1 LIKMMHI
8 MNNKDS
14 LSESIKMKSISVHG
28 VDKETEKAVRER
40 AKAEGRSVNKVVKE
54 LIAKGLGLGDKPPDN
69 RAMFEDLSG
78 VWTEAQEREFLD
90 SIADLETIDE
100 EDRE

>member
-1 LIKMMHI
+1 LR
-8 MNNKDS
+8 
-14 LSESIKMKSISVHG
+14 SISVHG
-28 VDKETEKAVRER
+28 IEDDILKAIEKR
-40 AKAEGRSVNKVVKE
+40 AKREGRSVNRVVKD

-90 SIADLETIDE
+90 SLADLETTDE
-100 EDRE
+100 EDWT